1 MTTINTIDDFLKIL
15 DDHPAWLDAVRVRII
30 GHELLQLPSQ
40 VNALNKRFDAFVEY
54 VAAFIQR
61 QEAFN
66 EYVAAFIQR
75 QEEFITEQRQFN
87 DNANARMNRIESDIA
102 IVKGGHARVRLKEL
116 LPTFLDD
123 MECDLIESP
132 TLLELSKMSKQIPDA
147 TPGQRRSF
155 SRADLIALVKDRAT
169 GETFYLA
176 AEISWT
182 ADQRDTDRAQ
192 RNARYLTQITGLPA
206 LPAISSIRNTH
217 EVETLLESGAVRWFQ
232 LDEHDLAAD

>member
-15 DDHPAWLDAVRVRII
+15 DDHPAWLDAVRVRIV

-66 EYVAAFIQR
+66 EYVAA
-75 QEEFITEQRQFN
+75 FITEQRQFN

-155 SRADLIALVKDRAT
+155 SRADLIVLVKDRAT

-217 EVETLLESGAVRWFQ
+217 EIEPLLESGAVRWFQ

>member
-15 DDHPAWLDAVRVRII
+15 DDHPAWLDAVRVRIL
-30 GHELLQLPSQ
+30 GQELLQLPGQ
-40 VNALNKRFDAFVEY
+40 VNALAMRFDAFVEY
-54 VAAFIQR
+54 VAAFI
-61 QEAFN
+61 
-66 EYVAAFIQR
+66 
-75 QEEFITEQRQFN
+75 TEQRQFN
-87 DNANARMNRIESDIA
+87 ANADTRMNRIESDIA
-102 IVKGGHARVRLKEL
+102 VVKGGHVRVRHKDLF
-116 LPTFLDD
+116 PIFLEE
-123 MECDLIESP
+123 MGCDLIESP
-132 TLLELSKMSKQIPDA
+132 TPLELFKMSQHLPDA

-155 SRADLIALVKDRAT
+155 SSADLIVLVKDRAT

-176 AEISWT
+176 VEVSWT

-192 RNARYLTQITGLPA
+192 RNARYLTQSTGLPA

>member
-15 DDHPAWLDAVRVRII
+15 DDHPAWLDAVRARII

-40 VNALNKRFDAFVEY
+40 VNALTRRFDAFVEY

-61 QEAFN
+61 QDEFN
-66 EYVAAFIQR
+66 A
-75 QEEFITEQRQFN
+75 EQRQFN

-102 IVKGGHARVRLKEL
+102 VVKGGHVRVRHKDLF
-116 LPTFLDD
+116 PIFLEE
-123 MECDLIESP
+123 MGCDLIESP
-132 TLLELSKMSKQIPDA
+132 TPLELFKMSQQIPDA

-155 SRADLIALVKDRAT
+155 SSADLIVLVKDRAT

-176 AEISWT
+176 VEVSWT

-192 RNARYLTQITGLPA
+192 RNARYLTQSTGRPA